1 MQQQLIHIVH
11 LYANQYGWT
20 RAYILDNVYV
30 DEHILHEKIIKQ
42 EQKQK
47 IMLDAQIA
55 LLPHVEEK
63 SRKEFFEMLEDEKEP
78 TEVKENVS
86 LKDTKRQIEEAKRKL
101 QNIN

>member
-20 RAYILDNVYV
+20 REYVLDNVFV

-47 IMLDAQIA
+47 ILLDAQIS
-55 LLPHVEEK
+55 LLPHMEDK
-63 SRKEFFEMLEDEKEP
+63 DRKKFFEIFEDDEEP
-78 TEVKENVS
+78 TEINENVS
-86 LKDTKRQIEEAKRKL
+86 LEDTKRQIEEAKRKL